1 MTKLPF
7 DVADGGAPRVIKG
20 RGLGPDERD
29 AVWQDREGDRW
40 RYDFKA
46 DTWQYKANQPDVAT
60 TWLTTHTGPDGFTS
74 PIYSPYREIGPNK
87 NAPKTRQMSSGQWLT
102 VALQAA
108 AGGLLGFAGRR
119 PGSVHRR
126 LHRRNP
132 RALKRSAPPGDDT
145 GRRKPTPQQ
154 ERTSK

>member
-7 DVADGGAPRVIKG
+7 DVADGDNPRVIKG

-108 AGGLLGFAGRR
+108 AGGLLGFAAA
-119 PGSVHRR
+119 
-126 LHRRNP
+126 
-132 RALKRSAPPGDDT
+132 ALDQCIDACIAEIQKL
-145 GRRKPTPQQ
+145 
-154 ERTSK
+154 